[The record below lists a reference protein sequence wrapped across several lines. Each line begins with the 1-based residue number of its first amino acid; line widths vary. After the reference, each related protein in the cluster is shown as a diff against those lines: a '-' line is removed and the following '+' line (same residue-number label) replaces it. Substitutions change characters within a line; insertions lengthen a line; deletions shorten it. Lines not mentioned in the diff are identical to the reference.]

1 MYIVL
6 EALLP
11 SCMLLTA
18 FLLYKFPPKSINSL
32 AGYRTTR
39 SMANSEAWK
48 NANEYST
55 NLFMKLSLL
64 SLLVTVL
71 LGFTLG
77 SSEENIITVV
87 FISIALIVISL
98 LLIIVLTEKRLKK
111 MFDK

>member
-1 MYIVL
+1 MYILL

-11 SCMLLTA
+11 FCMLLTA

-32 AGYRTTR
+32 AGYRTKR

-48 NANEYST
+48 EANEYSMA
-55 NLFMKLSLL
+55 LFMKLSLL

-71 LGFTLG
+71 LGFTFG
-77 SSEENIITVV
+77 CSEENIIAVV
-87 FISIALIVISL
+87 FISIAFILISL
-98 LLIIVLTEKRLKK
+98 MLIIFLTEKRLKK